1 MNDGKLAKVITS
13 IKEEILNNFKYLM
26 ELKKR
31 GINLFFADID
41 KIKEQML
48 NEMSK

>member
-1 MNDGKLAKVITS
+1 MSNGKPSKLITS